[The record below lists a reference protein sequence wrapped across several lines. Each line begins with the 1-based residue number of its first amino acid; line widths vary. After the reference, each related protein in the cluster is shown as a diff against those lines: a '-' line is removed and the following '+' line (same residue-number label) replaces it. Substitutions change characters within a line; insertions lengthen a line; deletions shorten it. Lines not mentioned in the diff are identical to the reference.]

1 MIFQCKNCGGNVIYS
16 PEHKGMYCP
25 YCDSEHS
32 EVRRD
37 AGGRMEICPNCGGDV
52 PVEENTSSVQ
62 CPYCDNYIILN
73 QRIEG
78 EFAPDLIIP
87 FSFSREMVKK
97 QLRDRFSR
105 CVFAPV
111 DFLSEARLNKMEGE
125 YVPFWLYD
133 YHANCRYRGEGRRIR
148 CWTNGE
154 IEYTETSVYDI
165 YREMDIPFEKI
176 PADASVKMP
185 DDIMNLMEPYQYDG
199 LQPFSPEYMSGF
211 QGEKYNMPAEMTE
224 SRAKIKMETDAMNLL
239 RQTVSG
245 YGSVSDRQ
253 KDVRVVDRRISYGL
267 LPVWRYQYKYRDKDY
282 PFYINGQTAKIVGK
296 IPISTAKVWAYGLTL
311 WACVTAL
318 MGMAY
323 GILSII

>member
-1 MIFQCKNCGGNVIYS
+1 MIFQCRNCGGNVIYS

-32 EVRRD
+32 EVRKD
-37 AGGRMEICPNCGGDV
+37 SDGSMEICPNCGGEV
-52 PVEENTSSVQ
+52 PVEEHSSALQ

-78 EFAPDLIIP
+78 DYAPDLIIP
-87 FSFSREMVKK
+87 FEYSREKVKML
-97 QLRDRFSR
+97 LRDRFSR

-111 DFLSEARLNKMEGE
+111 DFLSEARLNSMEGD
-125 YVPFWLYD
+125 YVPFWMYD
-133 YHANCRYRGEGRRIR
+133 YKANCRYRGEGRRIR

-176 PADASVKMP
+176 PVDASVKMP
-185 DDIMNLMEPYQYDG
+185 DEIMNLMEPYRYEG
-199 LQPFSPEYMSGF
+199 LRPFSPEYMSGF
-211 QGEKYNMPAEMTE
+211 MGEKYNM
-224 SRAKIKMETDAMNLL
+224 RADAVEERARSKMEEDARTLL
-239 RQTVSG
+239 MQTVSG

-253 KDVRVVDRRISYGL
+253 KDVQVMDRRISYGL
-267 LPVWRYQYKYRDKDY
+267 FPVWKYQYRYREQNY
-282 PFYINGQTAKIVGK
+282 PFYINGQTGKVVGK
-296 IPISTAKVWAYGLTL
+296 IPISAGKVWAYGLTL
-311 WACVTAL
+311 WASLAAL

-323 GILSII
+323 GILYLL